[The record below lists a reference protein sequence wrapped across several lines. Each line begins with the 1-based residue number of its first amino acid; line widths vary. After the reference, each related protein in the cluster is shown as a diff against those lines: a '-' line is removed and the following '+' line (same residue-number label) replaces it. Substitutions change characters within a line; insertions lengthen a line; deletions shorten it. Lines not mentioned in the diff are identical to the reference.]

1 MGKSKVLDY
10 IVLGALFIFLTV
22 ALVLVP
28 SEKTIGFW
36 IAYGFTAIT
45 FVALFFIVNRSNGR
59 AQHISTKF
67 LGLPL
72 LQLAMLYA
80 IAQIILLAVLA
91 VMPTIP
97 TWVSIVSCV
106 AILIVFGYF
115 ILTADYAPAATE
127 DLDEYSNLHGDRKK
141 SFSLD
146 VIYDDVKKCAEE
158 TSSDATREA
167 LRALCKKINESSNVR
182 SAETLGL
189 EKRILTKVDAL
200 KKAAQKDILIEEISE
215 LLDERND
222 ICNSL

>member
-10 IVLGALFIFLTV
+10 IVLGALFVFLTV

-36 IAYGFTAIT
+36 IAYGFTAVT
-45 FVALFFIVNRSNGR
+45 FIAQFFIVNRTKGK
-59 AQHISTKF
+59 AQRISTKF

-115 ILTADYAPAATE
+115 ILTADYSILSVDDTIE
-127 DLDEYSNLHGDRKK
+127 ISTVHGDRNK

-146 VIYDDVKKCAEE
+146 IIYDDVKKCAEE
-158 TSSDATREA
+158 TSSDLTKQA
-167 LRALCKKINESSNVR
+167 LSALCKKINESSNVR
-182 SAETLGL
+182 SAETLSL
-189 EKRILTKVDAL
+189 EKRILSKVEAL
-200 KKAAQKDILIEEISE
+200 KSASQKDILIEEIST